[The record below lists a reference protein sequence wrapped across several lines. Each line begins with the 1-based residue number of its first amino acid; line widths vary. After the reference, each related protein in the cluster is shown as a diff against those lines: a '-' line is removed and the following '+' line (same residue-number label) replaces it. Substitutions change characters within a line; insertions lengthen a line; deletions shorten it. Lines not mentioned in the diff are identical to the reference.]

1 LRGVDLSARMVEIA
15 RQKGKPLVLNLL
27 NNILSYGTKIAI
39 LN

>member
-1 LRGVDLSARMVEIA
+1 MANSLFITLEGGDGV
-15 RQKGKPLVLNLL
+15 GKPLVLNLL